1 MYECCSRGNKVVL
14 NRIWET
20 FMPIEEVKDSIE
32 LCPGN
37 DTVEGNVYTFTLS
50 DDRIVMFTCDSP
62 KRTV

>member
-1 MYECCSRGNKVVL
+1 MSDIQDMYECCSRGNKVVL

-37 DTVEGNVYTFTLS
+37 DATVEGNV
-50 DDRIVMFTCDSP
+50 
-62 KRTV
+62 